1 MKTSSLPC
9 PVEEVNRGQLTRR
22 RVLVIGA
29 YGMLGRDLV
38 RSLELSEFT
47 PIGWD
52 LDHIDITRLA
62 SVRAKLQE
70 ASAEVVINC
79 AAYTSVDRAESE
91 ADLAFAVNQDGAA
104 YLAEVCATQQTPLIH
119 LSTDYVFD
127 GEADRPYREDD
138 PANPI
143 GVYALSKW
151 QGEQA
156 VRERLAEH
164 LIVRTAWLYGE
175 YGHNFV
181 KTILQLARER
191 EELRVV
197 ADQHGCP
204 TWTGDLAAALVSMMR
219 RVVRD
224 RVTVPWGTY
233 HYCGAG
239 ETTWHGFA
247 TAIIA
252 LGRRSE
258 NLQVQRVVP
267 ITTADYPVPAR
278 RPPRSVLDC
287 SNIVASFGI
296 TPRPWQTGLE
306 DMMEQ
311 LYAVR

>member
-1 MKTSSLPC
+1 
-9 PVEEVNRGQLTRR
+9 
-22 RVLVIGA
+22 LVIGA

-47 PIGWD
+47 PMGWD

-62 SVRAKLQE
+62 SVRTKLQE
-70 ASAEVVINC
+70 ASADVVINC
-79 AAYTSVDRAESE
+79 AAYTAVDRAESE
-91 ADLAFAVNQDGAA
+91 ADLAFAVNRDGAA
-104 YLAEVCATQQTPLIH
+104 YLAEVCAAQQTPLIH
-119 LSTDYVFD
+119 ISTDYVFD

-164 LIVRTAWLYGE
+164 LIVRTAWLYGV
-175 YGHNFV
+175 YGDNFV
-181 KTILQLARER
+181 KTILRLARER

-197 ADQHGCP
+197 ADQRGCP
-204 TWTGDLAAALVSMMR
+204 TWAGDLAGALVSLIR
-219 RVVRD
+219 RVVTD

-258 NLQVQRVVP
+258 NLQVHRVAP

-278 RPPRSVLDC
+278 RPPWSVLDC
-287 SNIVASFGI
+287 SKIAASFGI
-296 TPRPWQTGLE
+296 TPRPWQIGLE
-306 DMMEQ
+306 DMMRQ
-311 LYAVR
+311 LEEP